1 MSEAEELKDHC
12 GIFGIFA
19 HPEAANLTYLGLHA
33 LQHRGQEAAGIA
45 SSDGRE
51 MRVHRAMGLVAD
63 AFDAVSLGSL
73 VGDRAI
79 GHVRYATC
87 GPSALDNAQPL
98 IFNYQRGALALAH
111 NGNLVNADAIR
122 EELEE
127 HGSIFHTT
135 SDTEIIGH
143 LIAKERAE
151 HSGVSLPDAIAAAL
165 RKVAG
170 AYSLLFLSNDQLI
183 GARDPFGFR
192 PLVIGKLH
200 DSYTMASETSALDLI
215 GAEYVGEVEP
225 GQMVILDRA
234 GLTRRQFTELP
245 AEARGGRCVFEHIY
259 FARPDS
265 LLFGQSVHEV
275 RKRLGRE
282 LARERPAEADVVIP
296 VPDSGVPAAIGFAEA
311 QGIPFD
317 LGLVRSHYVG
327 RTFIEPRQSIRHLGV
342 KLKLSAVQS
351 VLRGKRV
358 VVVDDSLVRGTTS
371 RKIVSM
377 IRAAGATEVHLRI
390 SSPPTLFPCYYG
402 IDTPTREE
410 LIASSHS
417 TEEIASYVTSD
428 SLGYL
433 SLEGVYR
440 AVGQDRHGY
449 CDACFSGNYLVPLA
463 PGAEASL
470 RRSQGLRVI
479 GG

>member
-33 LQHRGQEAAGIA
+33 LQHRGQEAAGIT

-51 MRVHRAMGLVAD
+51 MRVHRAMGLVSD

-151 HSGVSLPDAIAAAL
+151 HPTLSLPDAIAAAL
-165 RKVAG
+165 RRVAG
-170 AYSLLFLSNDQLI
+170 AYSLLFLTNEQLI
-183 GARDPFGFR
+183 GVRDPYGFR
-192 PLVIGKLH
+192 PLVIGKLR
-200 DSYTMASETSALDLI
+200 DSYTMASETCALDLI

-225 GQMVILDRA
+225 GQMVILDRT
-234 GLTRRQFTELP
+234 GLTRRQFTDPLRR
-245 AEARGGRCVFEHIY
+245 AAGRCVFEHIY
-259 FARPDS
+259 FARPDT

-282 LARERPAEADVVIP
+282 LARECPAEADVVIP
-296 VPDSGVPAAIGFAEA
+296 VPDSGVPAAIGYAGA
-311 QGIPFD
+311 LGLPFD

-327 RTFIEPRQSIRHLGV
+327 RTFIEPQQSIRHLGV

-371 RKIVSM
+371 RKIVGM
-377 IRAAGATEVHLRI
+377 IRAAGAKEVHLRI
-390 SSPPTLFPCYYG
+390 SSPPTLFPCFYG

-417 TEEIASYVTSD
+417 TDEIAKYVTSD

-449 CDACFSGNYLVPLA
+449 CDACFSGNYMVPLA
-463 PGAEASL
+463 PGVEASL
-470 RRSQGLRVI
+470 RRTQGLRVI

>member
-33 LQHRGQEAAGIA
+33 LQHRGQEAAGIT
-45 SSDGRE
+45 SSDGHE
-51 MRVHRAMGLVAD
+51 MHVHRAMGLVAD
-63 AFDAVSLGSL
+63 AFDAETLGSL

-143 LIAKERAE
+143 LIARERAD
-151 HSGVSLPDAIAAAL
+151 HPAIALPDAITGAL
-165 RKVAG
+165 RDVAG
-170 AYSLLFLSNDQLI
+170 AYSLLFLTNEQLI
-183 GARDPFGFR
+183 GVRDPYGFR
-192 PLVIGKLH
+192 PLVIGKLR
-200 DSYTMASETSALDLI
+200 DSYTMASETCALDLI
-215 GAEYVGEVEP
+215 GAEYICEVEP
-225 GQMVILDRA
+225 GQMVILDRN
-234 GLTRRQFTELP
+234 GLTKRQFAQVP
-245 AEARGGRCVFEHIY
+245 GAPRGGRCVFEHIY
-259 FARPDS
+259 FARPDTV
-265 LLFGQSVHEV
+265 LFGQSVHEV

-282 LARERPAEADVVIP
+282 LAREKPAECDVVIP
-296 VPDSGVPAAIGFAEA
+296 VPDSGVQAAMGYADA
-311 QGIPFD
+311 LGVPFD

-327 RTFIEPRQSIRHLGV
+327 RTFIEPRQAIRNLGV
-342 KLKLSAVQS
+342 KLKLSAVSS

-371 RKIVSM
+371 RKIVGM
-377 IRAAGATEVHLRI
+377 IRAAGAKEVHLRI

-402 IDTPTREE
+402 IDTPTRQE

-417 TEEIASYVTSD
+417 ADEISHYVTSD

-440 AVGQDRHGY
+440 AVGQERQGY
-449 CDACFSGNYLVPLA
+449 CDACFSGDYLVPLS
-463 PGAEASL
+463 PRAEAAL
-470 RRSQGLRVI
+470 RLPHGLRVI
-479 GG
+479 G